1 MTFEYAM
8 VCTGDDVFGRLDIRI
23 MDKLEHLKQIIGK
36 YKSAVVAFSGGVDST
51 FLAWACKAVLGD
63 KVLLVTAQ
71 SSTFPA
77 SELDGAKQSA
87 AILKCRHRIIVSE
100 ETDIPGFTDNPPDRC
115 YYCKQ
120 SLFSKI
126 KGIAFKEGFDVV
138 FDGSNSDDTKD
149 YRPGRKA
156 LAELGIYSP
165 MVEAGLTK
173 DEIRNYSKQAGLPT
187 AAKPSFA
194 CLASRF
200 PYGEKI
206 TNRKL
211 SRVGESECVL
221 REMGF
226 TQFRVRSHGDVAR
239 IEFIKSE
246 MDKGWA
252 MRELIE
258 KKLRENGFTYVT
270 IDARGYRTGAMNEAL
285 KPSEMQ

>member
-1 MTFEYAM
+1 
-8 VCTGDDVFGRLDIRI
+8 

-51 FLAWACKAVLGD
+51 FLAWACKTVLGE
-63 KVLLVTAQ
+63 KVLLVTAH
-71 SSTFPA
+71 SKTYPE
-77 SELDGAKQSA
+77 SELDGAKKTA
-87 AILKCRHRIIVSE
+87 ALLGLIHQVIVSE
-100 ETDIPGFTDNPPDRC
+100 EIDIPGFSDNTPNRC
-115 YYCKQ
+115 YYCK
-120 SLFSKI
+120 SELFSKI
-126 KGIAFKEGFDVV
+126 KGIAKKEGYDAV
-138 FDGSNSDDTKD
+138 FDGSNSDDTRD

-156 LAELGIYSP
+156 LAELGICSP

-173 DEIRNYSKQAGLPT
+173 DEIRKYSKQAGLPT

-206 TNRKL
+206 TDRKL
-211 SRVGESECVL
+211 TRVGESECVL

-226 TQFRVRSHGDVAR
+226 TQFRVRSHGNLAR

-252 MRELIE
+252 MRERIE
-258 KKLRENGFTYVT
+258 VKLRENGFTYVA
-270 IDARGYRTGAMNEAL
+270 IDARGYRTGAMNESL
-285 KPSEMQ
+285 SGGGK